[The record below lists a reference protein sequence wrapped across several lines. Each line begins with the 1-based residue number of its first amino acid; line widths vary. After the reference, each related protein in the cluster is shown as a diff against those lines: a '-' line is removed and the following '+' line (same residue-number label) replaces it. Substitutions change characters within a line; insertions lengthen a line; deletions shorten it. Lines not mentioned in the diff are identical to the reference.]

1 MANSLVWQSLF
12 FIFVSGVVFFA
23 VLALLA
29 YFGNPVLFIEN
40 YQYDKQNNIISE
52 EKYQRRIILQ
62 YFVAAIFDLFL
73 AIICLILSLTS
84 KKGERTSEPKYEN
97 ENENENDKEEDNLI
111 STDKQ
116 KPQEVQTPVTSDNVN
131 VVNNEGTGMSEAEP
145 INP

>member
-1 MANSLVWQSLF
+1 MAKSLVWQSLF
-12 FIFVSGVVFFA
+12 YIFVSGVVFFA

-40 YQYDKQNNIISE
+40 YQYDEQNNIKNE

-62 YFVAAIFDLFL
+62 YFVAALFDLFS

-84 KKGERTSEPKYEN
+84 KKGESTSEPKYEN
-97 ENENENDKEEDNLI
+97 EKENDKEEDNLI
-111 STDKQ
+111 SADKQ
-116 KPQEVQTPVTSDNVN
+116 KPQEVQTPETSDNVN